1 MVKCKFTVSHHGHRF
16 QLLFNIRSE
25 KAVLFLL
32 DYLFVVDLNGPVF
45 VYKLFWSDLI
55 VKVSFIAWA
64 SGDGPF
70 ALARSHG
77 NCAQHRE
84 NERFLLSKPW
94 IWMATPA
101 FLICILFSPY
111 VRTPMLYKCLCV
123 YAFFTQ
129 FFTHAF
135 SGFSFHQALANEW
148 WQYSIILHMDTHYL
162 PKDTTFIVLNVWIN
176 ILYL

>member
-101 FLICILFSPY
+101 LLICIYFSPY
-111 VRTPMLYKCLCV
+111 VPTPMLYKCLCV

-129 FFTHAF
+129 RFFVSSSSKWMMAVQHNFTHGYTLSSKGYNIHCF
-135 SGFSFHQALANEW
+135 EC
-148 WQYSIILHMDTHYL
+148 
-162 PKDTTFIVLNVWIN
+162 LN
-176 ILYL
+176 